1 MSYDSPLAEKADP
14 EEYYKKL
21 KEEVG
26 EETVKKLNP
35 IFDDLTVD
43 QLHCL
48 ERYINECCRN
58 MSARMEKNITMK
70 DYEVAKGDDV
80 DEDDEEGE

>member
-1 MSYDSPLAEKADP
+1 
-14 EEYYKKL
+14 
-21 KEEVG
+21 
-26 EETVKKLNP
+26 
-35 IFDDLTVD
+35 
-43 QLHCL
+43 
-48 ERYINECCRN
+48 